1 MTAATWPSTSFE
13 EDRRLPVPVGPAE
26 GWLTVG
32 LVLLLVLPVAWSIE
46 DARWVLGNGALTDFL
61 PWAIVGG
68 AASGMLGAKLGLGRW
83 RTHLLGAVAAAL
95 AVPILVGRVL
105 EPSAGIGGA
114 FLATSASAVQA
125 FVDLAIR
132 NRTVTQEYGHFLL
145 VLGLI
150 CWATGQFAGY
160 ATLGHRRPLGAVFV
174 TGLVLLSNMSVTI
187 REQLQF
193 LVIFS
198 LAALFLLVRLHAD
211 DERLGWLRRRI
222 GDPATVTGLYL
233 RGGSGFVLA
242 AVIGSLF
249 LTSVAASAPLGGAF
263 RELDRRLVDV
273 GQSLQRYLPFGGP
286 GTRLHGD
293 SFGGTATITGQWQTD
308 DTPSLEI
315 HLTPGDTTLYYWR
328 AFAYD
333 RFTLNGWTLG
343 DNARE
348 DRSAG
353 QSILSGTGDD
363 VPDPDVRHPLTFQVR
378 TLRYNASAI
387 FLPDAPSTVDLNSQL
402 TVVGND
408 RAFGGLEA
416 SGSWTTYRATSLVPT
431 EGGDAFTVSQ
441 LRAAGLEYPDDFDLE
456 RYTNVPAGAIG
467 PEAQK
472 LLSRIQ
478 RAADASGDSN
488 NPYDMAHAAENLLR
502 SSEFNYDP
510 DVTDLPCEGI
520 SAVECFATYKRG
532 YCQYYASTMAML
544 LRQAGIPTRVAEG
557 YMPGARDARTGVE
570 TLLRSNSHEWVEVYF
585 PRFGWYRFDPTG
597 GGLTNLVP
605 LPIGNPVP
613 SASPGASTAAGGPV
627 AVPSG
632 RRPLNETDP
641 IQGTGTQSR
650 TGSAPFIVV
659 GLLLLLSVAGIAFLI
674 YWRGPRR
681 ASPPEAVWS
690 SLARL
695 AGRFGWAPRPT
706 QTPFEYAQA
715 LGDVLPVARPELH
728 VVASAKVEA
737 AYGRRVLDDQR
748 IAALREAYRRLRILL
763 LRLAFRR
770 PARRG
775 GAVRPGGSWWPRL
788 RR

>member
-1 MTAATWPSTSFE
+1 MTASTWPSTTFE

-46 DARWVLGNGALTDFL
+46 DARWVMGNGQLTDFL
-61 PWAIVGG
+61 PWAVVGG

-95 AVPILVGRVL
+95 AVPILVGVVL
-105 EPSAGIGGA
+105 EPSAGIIGS
-114 FLATSASAVQA
+114 FLATSESAVRA

-132 NRTVTQEYGHFLL
+132 NKTVTQEYGHFLL

-174 TGLVLLSNMSVTI
+174 TGLVLLSNMSVTV
-187 REQLQF
+187 RDQLQY

-222 GDPATVTGLYL
+222 GDPATVTRLYL
-233 RGGSGFVLA
+233 RGGSSFVVA
-242 AVIGSLF
+242 AVLGSLF

-263 RELDRRLVDV
+263 RELDRQLVDI

-293 SFGGTATITGQWQTD
+293 SFGATATITGQWQTD

-315 HLTPGDTTLYYWR
+315 RLTPGDTTPYYWR

-343 DNARE
+343 ENARE

-353 QSILSGTGDD
+353 QSILSGTGED

-378 TLRYNASAI
+378 TLRYSGSAI
-387 FLPDAPSTVDLNSQL
+387 FLPDAPGTVDLRSQL
-402 TVVGND
+402 TVVGRD
-408 RAFGGLEA
+408 RAFGGLDA
-416 SGSWTTYRATSLVPT
+416 GGSWTTYRATSLVPT

-441 LRAAGLEYPDDFDLE
+441 LRAAGREYPDDFDLE

-467 PEAQK
+467 PETQK
-472 LLSRIQ
+472 LLSRIR
-478 RAADASGDSN
+478 RAADARGDSD
-488 NPYDMAHAAENLLR
+488 NPYDMAHTAENLLR
-502 SSEFNYDP
+502 SSEFTYDT
-510 DVTDLPCEGI
+510 DVTDLSCEGI
-520 SAVECFATYKRG
+520 SAVECFSTHKRG

-557 YMPGARDARTGVE
+557 YMPGLRDARTGIE
-570 TLLRSNSHEWVEVYF
+570 TILRSNSHEWVEVYF

-597 GGLTNLVP
+597 GGLTNLLP
-605 LPIGNPVP
+605 LPAGRPVP
-613 SASPGASTAAGGPV
+613 SPSATPRGSGDTDNAPDPFQRRPPPAGG
-627 AVPSG
+627 
-632 RRPLNETDP
+632 TD
-641 IQGTGTQSR
+641 SDA
-650 TGSAPFIVV
+650 TGSGSGSGPFIVV
-659 GLLLLLSVAGIAFLI
+659 GLLLLLSVAGIAFMI

-695 AGRFGWAPRPT
+695 AARFGWAPRPT

-728 VVASAKVEA
+728 IVASAKVEA
-737 AYGRRVLDDQR
+737 AYGRRVLDEQG
-748 IAALREAYRRLRILL
+748 IAALREAYRRLRLLL

-770 PARRG
+770 PTRRAG
-775 GAVRPGGSWWPRL
+775 VRPGGSWRPRL

>member
-1 MTAATWPSTSFE
+1 MTAATWPSTTSE
-13 EDRRLPVPVGPAE
+13 EDRRLPVPDGPAE

-32 LVLLLVLPVAWSIE
+32 LVLLLVLPVTWSIE
-46 DARWVLGNGALTDFL
+46 DARWVLGNGNLTDFL

-95 AVPILVGRVL
+95 AVPILVGAVL
-105 EPSAGIGGA
+105 EPAAGISGS
-114 FLATSASAVQA
+114 FQATAESAVQA
-125 FVDLAIR
+125 FVDLAVL
-132 NRTVTQEYGHFLL
+132 NKTVTQEYGHFLL

-187 REQLQF
+187 QEQLEY

-222 GDPATVTGLYL
+222 GDPATVTGLYI
-233 RGGSGFVLA
+233 RGGTSFVIA

-293 SFGGTATITGQWQTD
+293 SFGGTATITGQWETD

-315 HLTPGDTTLYYWR
+315 HLAPGDTTQYYWR

-343 DNARE
+343 ENARE
-348 DRSAG
+348 DRPAG
-353 QSILSGTGDD
+353 QSILSGTGED
-363 VPDPDVRHPLTFQVR
+363 VPDPGVRHPLTFQVR
-378 TLRYNASAI
+378 TLRYSGSTI
-387 FLPDAPSTVDLNSQL
+387 FLPDAPGTVDLNSQL

-416 SGSWTTYRATSLVPT
+416 GGSWTTYQATSLVPT

-441 LRAAGLEYPDDFDLE
+441 LRAAGREYPDDFDLQ
-456 RYTNVPAGAIG
+456 RYTNVPAGALG

-472 LLSRIQ
+472 LLARIQ
-478 RAADASGDSN
+478 QLANANGDAA
-488 NPYDMAHAAENLLR
+488 NPYDLAHEAEKLLR
-502 SSEFNYDP
+502 GPDFTYDTN
-510 DVTDLPCEGI
+510 VIDLRCEG
-520 SAVECFATYKRG
+520 SAVECFARYRQG

-557 YMPGARDARTGVE
+557 YMPGSRDARTGVE
-570 TLLRSNSHEWVEVYF
+570 TILRSNSHEWVEVYF

-597 GGLTNLVP
+597 GGLTNLLP
-605 LPIGNPVP
+605 LPTGRPVP
-613 SASPGASTAAGGPV
+613 APSATPRGSGDPDTAPDPFQRRPPPAGGTTSDPTG
-627 AVPSG
+627 SG
-632 RRPLNETDP
+632 
-641 IQGTGTQSR
+641 S
-650 TGSAPFIVV
+650 GSAPFIVV
-659 GLLLLLSVAGIAFLI
+659 GLLLLLSVAGFAFMI

-737 AYGRRVLDDQR
+737 AYGRRVLDEQR
-748 IAALREAYRRLRILL
+748 IAALRDAYRRLRLLL

-770 PARRG
+770 PSRRAG
-775 GAVRPGGSWWPRL
+775 VRPGGLWRQRL